1 MSRPYD
7 LAITALAPL
16 VWGSSYIVATQFLP
30 NLDALTVSVL
40 RALPAGLLLLCLVR
54 QIPHGRWVWKMFV
67 LGALNFAM
75 FWSLLF
81 FAAYRLPG
89 GVAAVMGALQ
99 PFVVIFA
106 SRFLLGS
113 PIKVLSLFA
122 VAAGAAG
129 VALLV
134 LRPEAKLDMWGV
146 VAGIA
151 GSASMAFGTVLSR
164 KWQPPVSA
172 LTFTSWQLTAGG
184 LLLVPFM
191 PFAPTDWSTI
201 SGTNV
206 LGLAYLGLIGAALTY
221 IIWLRGIR
229 IIQPAAVSILGL
241 LSPLSATLLGWV
253 VLDETLNTMQT
264 IGMVVVLASVFVGQ
278 YALRSK
284 PVAIKPTWAALLP
297 RRSSDTAVQGHKGR
311 HVDT

>member
-1 MSRPYD
+1 MPYPQD
-7 LAITALAPL
+7 LALTALAPL
-16 VWGSSYIVATQFLP
+16 VWGSSYIVTTQFLP
-30 NLDALTVSVL
+30 NLDPLTVSVL

-54 QIPHGRWVWKMFV
+54 QIPHGHWIWKMFL
-67 LGALNFAM
+67 LGALNFAI

-89 GVAAVMGALQ
+89 GVAAIMGALQ

-122 VAAGAAG
+122 VAAGAVG

-134 LRPEAKLDMWGV
+134 LTPEATLDNWGV
-146 VAGIA
+146 AAGIA
-151 GSASMAFGTVLSR
+151 GSASMALGTVLSR
-164 KWQPPVSA
+164 KWQPPASA

-184 LLLVPFM
+184 LLLVPFV

-201 SGTNV
+201 SGTNI

-229 IIQPAAVSILGL
+229 IIQPTAASLLGL
-241 LSPLSATLLGWV
+241 LSPMSAALLGWFF
-253 VLDETLNTMQT
+253 LKETLSVPQS
-264 IGMVVVLASVFVGQ
+264 IGMVVVLLSVIVGQ

-284 PVAIKPTWAALLP
+284 PVST
-297 RRSSDTAVQGHKGR
+297 
-311 HVDT
+311 

>member
-1 MSRPYD
+1 MSRPHD

-16 VWGSSYIVATQFLP
+16 VWGSSYIVTTQFLP
-30 NLDALTVSVL
+30 NLDPLTVSVL

-54 QIPHGRWVWKMFV
+54 QVPHGHWVWKMFV
-67 LGALNFAM
+67 LGALNFAI

-122 VAAGAAG
+122 VAAGAVG
-129 VALLV
+129 IALLV
-134 LRPEAKLDMWGV
+134 LTPEAQLDMWGV

-184 LLLVPFM
+184 LLLVPFA

-229 IIQPAAVSILGL
+229 IIQPTAASILGL
-241 LSPLSATLLGWV
+241 LSPMSAALLGWYFLNETLSISQSIGMIV
-253 VLDETLNTMQT
+253 VLL
-264 IGMVVVLASVFVGQ
+264 SVFVGQ

-284 PVAIKPTWAALLP
+284 TVSPKPTLAAVP
-297 RRSSDTAVQGHKGR
+297 KS
-311 HVDT
+311 

>member
-7 LAITALAPL
+7 LVITALAPL
-16 VWGSSYIVATQFLP
+16 VWGSSYIVTTQFLP
-30 NLDALTVSVL
+30 NLDPLTVSVL
-40 RALPAGLLLLCLVR
+40 RALPAGLLLMVLVR
-54 QIPHGRWVWKMFV
+54 QLPRGHWVWKMFV
-67 LGALNFAM
+67 LGALNFAI

-81 FAAYRLPG
+81 FSAYRLPG

-106 SRFLLGS
+106 SRLLLDA
-113 PIKVLSLFA
+113 PIRPLSLAA
-122 VAAGAAG
+122 VAAGIVG

-134 LRPEAKLDMWGV
+134 LTPAAKLDMWGV
-146 VAGIA
+146 LAGIG
-151 GSASMAFGTVLSR
+151 GSASMALGTVLSR

-184 LLLVPFM
+184 LLLVPFAI
-191 PFAPTDWSTI
+191 FAPTDWSTI
-201 SGTNV
+201 SGTNI

-229 IIQPAAVSILGL
+229 LIQPTAVSILGV
-241 LSPLSATLLGWV
+241 LSPLSATLLGWF
-253 VLDETLNTMQT
+253 VLNETLSVAQT
-264 IGMVVVLASVFVGQ
+264 AGMVVVLGSVLVGQ

-284 PVAIKPTWAALLP
+284 PAATAAPTGLQKA
-297 RRSSDTAVQGHKGR
+297 
-311 HVDT
+311 

>member
-1 MSRPYD
+1 MPYPQD
-7 LAITALAPL
+7 LALTVLAPL
-16 VWGSSYIVATQFLP
+16 VWGSSYIVTTQFLP
-30 NLDALTVSVL
+30 NLDPLTVSVL

-54 QIPHGRWVWKMFV
+54 QIPHGHWIWKMFL
-67 LGALNFAM
+67 LGALNFAI

-89 GVAAVMGALQ
+89 GVAAIMGALQ

-122 VAAGAAG
+122 VAAGAVG

-134 LRPEAKLDMWGV
+134 LTPEAKLDNWGV
-146 VAGIA
+146 AAGIA
-151 GSASMAFGTVLSR
+151 GSASMALGTVLSR
-164 KWQPPVSA
+164 KWQPPASA

-184 LLLVPFM
+184 LLLVPFV

-201 SGTNV
+201 SGTNI

-229 IIQPAAVSILGL
+229 IIQPTAASLLGL
-241 LSPLSATLLGWV
+241 LSPMSAALLGWFF
-253 VLDETLNTMQT
+253 LKETLSLPQS
-264 IGMVVVLASVFVGQ
+264 IGMVVVLLSVFVGQ

-284 PVAIKPTWAALLP
+284 PVLT
-297 RRSSDTAVQGHKGR
+297 
-311 HVDT
+311 